1 MSNKFW
7 TVIGSIAGVV
17 AVILTVW
24 LFLQGRSDQSKKLEV
39 ELIARST
46 LVDENVTRTKQRI
59 EILYDGR
66 KIPNY
71 TILQFRVVNTGG
83 QPIRSTDY
91 EEHFRLR
98 FANVA
103 EILSIEQVSANPKQ
117 LQVTPSVEN
126 PSSVLFPTILLN
138 PSDWFILEVSIAPE
152 TRKKLTTEVTGR
164 IAGVKQIEFKE
175 AIAPPSN
182 LTILNKLGRWL
193 DIFQIALIS
202 SAITI
207 FLMSIYFRIKYY
219 EAERIRLQMQSRE
232 NK

>member
-17 AVILTVW
+17 AVIVTVW

-126 PSSVLFPTILLN
+126 PSSVLFPSILLN
-138 PSDWFILEVSIAPE
+138 SGDWFILEVSIAPE
-152 TRKKLTTEVTGR
+152 TGKKLTTEVTGR

-175 AIAPPSN
+175 AIAPPRN
-182 LTILNKLGRWL
+182 VTIVDKIERWL
-193 DIFQIALIS
+193 KIVQIVFVATALI
-202 SAITI
+202 I
-207 FLMSIYFRIKYY
+207 FLPQIIRIFR
-219 EAERIRLQMQSRE
+219 RINYS
-232 NK
+232 